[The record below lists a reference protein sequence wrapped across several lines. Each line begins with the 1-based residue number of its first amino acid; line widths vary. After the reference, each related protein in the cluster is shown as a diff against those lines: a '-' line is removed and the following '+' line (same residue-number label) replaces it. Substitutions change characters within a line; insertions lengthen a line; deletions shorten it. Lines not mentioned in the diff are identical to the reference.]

1 MKYKKQIPPT
11 KIKSVFESV
20 VMQVGTKFN
29 YSNDLTSLTSPV
41 IKQVVD
47 LLEMS
52 GLVYRVTHSSSNGI
66 PIGAETNPKKT
77 KLLIFDTGIY
87 QRILGLDVASLFLKD
102 DFEVINKGT
111 T

>member
-1 MKYKKQIPPT
+1 MYIQR
-11 KIKSVFESV
+11 KIDVE
-20 VMQVGTKFN
+20 
-29 YSNDLTSLTSPV
+29 LL

-87 QRILGLDVASLFLKD
+87 QRILGLDVASLLLKD